1 MTSNNPK
8 EEDPT
13 CGMLRGKFPY
23 VLRKILDT
31 PEYGDIVRW
40 SSDGKSW

>member
-8 EEDPT
+8 EEGLI
-13 CGMLRGKFPY
+13 CGMPRGKFPY

-31 PEYGDIVRW
+31 PEYGEIAGW